1 MKVAKEI
8 VLILGITCIGE
19 ILNQLLP
26 LPVPAG
32 VYGLF
37 LLLAL
42 LCSGLVRLE
51 DVEGTGNFLLDN
63 MSPMFIPAGVG
74 IIRYL
79 DQIKAVGVPYLLI
92 NAISTVI
99 VFVIT
104 GKVAQMVM
112 QKAENGMKNKMPNQ
126 KINGK
131 GEEA

>member
-1 MKVAKEI
+1 MKAAKEI
-8 VLILGITCIGE
+8 SLILGITCIGE
-19 ILNQLLP
+19 LLNQLLP

-37 LLLAL
+37 LMLAL
-42 LCSGLVRLE
+42 LCSGVVRLE

-74 IIRYL
+74 IIRYM
-79 DQIKAVGVPYLLI
+79 DQIRAVGIPYLLI

-104 GKVAQMVM
+104 GKVAQWVM
-112 QKAENGMKNKMPNQ
+112 QKTEKKVPDRER
-126 KINGK
+126 
-131 GEEA
+131 EEAR